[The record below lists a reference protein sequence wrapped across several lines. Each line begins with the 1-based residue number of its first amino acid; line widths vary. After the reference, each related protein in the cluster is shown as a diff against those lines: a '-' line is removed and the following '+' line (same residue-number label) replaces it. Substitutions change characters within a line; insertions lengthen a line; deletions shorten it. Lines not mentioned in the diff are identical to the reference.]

1 MSDMDANRLS
11 WDGTKRCSQSVA
23 GTEQFYLLLCVMKE
37 PMHTP
42 QLRWRPQDLGV
53 ERVSHLDLGLGF
65 ELRLSGLRIKCLTG

>member
-1 MSDMDANRLS
+1 MEPSAAPNLS
-11 WDGTKRCSQSVA
+11 LPLNN
-23 GTEQFYLLLCVMKE
+23 FYLFLCVMKE